1 MKEEKIGQIILNL
14 DHYPG
19 EDLYSDGEVEQEM
32 LSVVQDRP
40 DGTYQDAI
48 EAHCNWPFLYHL
60 SHLRENIVRW
70 VPMQG
75 TEKCL
80 EVGSGCGA
88 ITGAL
93 SEMGGQ
99 VDCVD
104 LSLRRSRINAY
115 RHCYADNVRIHVGN
129 FQVVEEELPADYDY
143 IFLIGAFEYGGLYIG
158 GENPYRDF
166 LEILKKHLAPGGR
179 IIIAIENKTGM
190 KYWAGCRE
198 DHNGEFFSG
207 LEDYPGGGPARTFTA
222 RELRQL
228 ARSAGFGEDKC
239 EILYPYP
246 DYKFMHTLFSDRRLP
261 EVGEC
266 KTNLCNYDRDRWE
279 IFDEKLVYDMVIRD
293 GNFPFFSNSYICVLG
308 EPIDLRYMRF
318 SNDRKAA
325 YRISTEITGKEVIK
339 RALTK
344 EAWEHLRIMHEN
356 EERLQKRYEGSTL
369 EIVVSATRGRDSLV
383 YPLIRGHISLEKVLD
398 DYLSDKRFRE
408 FRELFAEYAERI
420 DYGREAGISDLDLV
434 FSNVLVP
441 KENPFGPWKI
451 IDCEWTTERQTG
463 PGEIAYRALY
473 CYLLEDESRKTCDP
487 EKLLDQIGVT
497 PEMAA
502 AYRSAE
508 MEFQKSVTG
517 GYAALGEMRESIG
530 NPVRRLSEMQRG
542 LDVKSG
548 PNARLQIYEDPGT
561 GYSEEESYFPDGEMG
576 DIPNSKTYHIR
587 PKEGCRNLRIDP
599 CSKPCLVKVERLL
612 RGGKPVNTA
621 KLLTNGKSLGGGA
634 YLFTT
639 SDPQIELR
647 SSKIKPVMDDEVE
660 ITLIVSGISGKIAG
674 RI

>member
-1 MKEEKIGQIILNL
+1 MPKIDTTGMTPEQRQELAEKTAMNYFRQGLNCTECVAQTFM
-14 DHYPG
+14 DMHDT
-19 EDLYSDGEVEQEM
+19 DL
-32 LSVVQDRP
+32 P
-40 DGTYQDAI
+40 
-48 EAHCNWPFLYHL
+48 
-60 SHLRENIVRW
+60 
-70 VPMQG
+70 
-75 TEKCL
+75 EKVICL
-80 EVGSGCGA
+80 LTGFGGGMGATRNTCGA

-293 GNFPFFSNSYICVLG
+293 GNFPFFSNSI
-308 EPIDLRYMRF
+308 
-318 SNDRKAA
+318 
-325 YRISTEITGKEVIK
+325 
-339 RALTK
+339 
-344 EAWEHLRIMHEN
+344 
-356 EERLQKRYEGSTL
+356 
-369 EIVVSATRGRDSLV
+369 
-383 YPLIRGHISLEKVLD
+383 
-398 DYLSDKRFRE
+398 
-408 FRELFAEYAERI
+408 
-420 DYGREAGISDLDLV
+420 
-434 FSNVLVP
+434 SNV
-441 KENPFGPWKI
+441 G
-451 IDCEWTTERQTG
+451 T
-463 PGEIAYRALY
+463 
-473 CYLLEDESRKTCDP
+473 
-487 EKLLDQIGVT
+487 
-497 PEMAA
+497 
-502 AYRSAE
+502 
-508 MEFQKSVTG
+508 KS
-517 GYAALGEMRESIG
+517 
-530 NPVRRLSEMQRG
+530 
-542 LDVKSG
+542 K
-548 PNARLQIYEDPGT
+548 
-561 GYSEEESYFPDGEMG
+561 
-576 DIPNSKTYHIR
+576 
-587 PKEGCRNLRIDP
+587 
-599 CSKPCLVKVERLL
+599 
-612 RGGKPVNTA
+612 
-621 KLLTNGKSLGGGA
+621 
-634 YLFTT
+634 
-639 SDPQIELR
+639 
-647 SSKIKPVMDDEVE
+647 
-660 ITLIVSGISGKIAG
+660 
-674 RI
+674 